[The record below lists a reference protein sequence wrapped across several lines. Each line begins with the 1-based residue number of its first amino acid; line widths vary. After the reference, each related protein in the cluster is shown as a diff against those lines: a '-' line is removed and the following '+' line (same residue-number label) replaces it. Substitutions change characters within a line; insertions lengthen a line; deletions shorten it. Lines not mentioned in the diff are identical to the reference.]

1 MRTPTAKEIPMKYLM
16 LLYSNPAAFEA
27 LALEDMQ
34 ATMQFFNDLQKETTE
49 SGELVDTAGL
59 ADASQARTVRSSAG
73 AAVATD
79 GPFAEAKEVLASYAI
94 YDVDS
99 HDRAM
104 ELAAKVAEAT
114 ASAVEVWPL
123 MDFGGM
129 EM

>member
-1 MRTPTAKEIPMKYLM
+1 
-16 LLYSNPAAFEA
+16 
-27 LALEDMQ
+27 
-34 ATMQFFNDLQKETTE
+34 
-49 SGELVDTAGL
+49 
-59 ADASQARTVRSSAG
+59 
-73 AAVATD
+73 VATD